1 MLETILTTN
10 EALRL
15 ALAMSGLAA
24 ILALGMLAVVV
35 YLMNEW
41 RKDLDGLKAY
51 LEQTGVTKSEEYGT
65 WRVEYEY
72 AQPTKTDLKEAMSR

>member
-1 MLETILTTN
+1 
-10 EALRL
+10 
-15 ALAMSGLAA
+15 
-24 ILALGMLAVVV
+24 
-35 YLMNEW
+35 MNEW